1 MNVDARL
8 RRSMRSCSRIQTY
21 VRRRFSREQSLCS
34 IFTLFKSDD
43 REALKHY
50 LNEQGIET
58 GLHYPIPLHLQE
70 AYANLGYKKGDFPV
84 SESLSEHILSLPMFP
99 TITRE
104 QIEYVCSA
112 VMEFAKC
119 QTAKV

>member
-1 MNVDARL
+1 VLSGAKPVFHL
-8 RRSMRSCSRIQTY
+8 YIIQ
-21 VRRRFSREQSLCS
+21 SS
-34 IFTLFKSDD
+34 D
-43 REALKHY
+43 REALKQH
-50 LNEQGIET
+50 LGEQGIET

-99 TITRE
+99 TITKE
-104 QIEYVCSA
+104 QIEYVCST
-112 VMEFAKC
+112 VLEFAKC